1 MHGLFKGLN
10 PASTLMS
17 ETAENVEA
25 SLRIQLE
32 TSKKI
37 VEMTCKMAT
46 MTDLAREANRACE
59 SLSDILLTISTF
71 STTAIQVDELSMG
84 VRRLEMSSQSM
95 HKS

>member
-1 MHGLFKGLN
+1 MHGFLTLLN
-10 PASTLMS
+10 PASALMS
-17 ETAENVEA
+17 ETAESVA
-25 SLRIQLE
+25 AGLRIQLE

-59 SLSDILLTISTF
+59 SLSDILLTISSF
-71 STTAIQVDELSMG
+71 STTAIQADELIVG
-84 VRRLEMSSQSM
+84 IQELEVASRSM